1 MVVDHQYK
9 YPIIDEYFVQNS
21 FVLLDELN
29 LDDRF
34 EHDNVETF
42 FLFSGSDFILFFFDS
57 DFDRYFWKKKNINFT
72 NKTEIINQNCFLCLV
87 KQQQQ
92 QRNNQFVI
100 TYDDD
105 NVCL

>member
-1 MVVDHQYK
+1 
-9 YPIIDEYFVQNS
+9 I
-21 FVLLDELN
+21 
-29 LDDRF
+29 
-34 EHDNVETF
+34 
-42 FLFSGSDFILFFFDS
+42 LFFFFDS

-105 NVCL
+105 NINKNNLTMEKRLRIYSIDQYDNNI